1 MRFVA
6 MLVVLALVAGVLCM
20 GCQKSGSSTGDEQK
34 GPEDV
39 KAMMQQGGM
48 TAAGETPGAPAKD
61 AEEAPAEPEGE

>member
-39 KAMMQQGGM
+39 KAMMQQGGCKNLQ
-48 TAAGETPGAPAKD
+48 TPASKGGAP
-61 AEEAPAEPEGE
+61 PADESTEKTE